1 LFRLNDIQ
9 FNPPLSPDRK
19 EAIQT
24 QSGGAYFTA
33 HILVDNK
40 ASQFWTREGHSFLPI
55 LSDGLLGVIY
65 EGKSEPNKDAVLNL
79 LINGAYA
86 ERFNSRVS
94 GWSEDIQETLLE
106 AFE

>member
-1 LFRLNDIQ
+1 
-9 FNPPLSPDRK
+9 
-19 EAIQT
+19 
-24 QSGGAYFTA
+24 
-33 HILVDNK
+33 
-40 ASQFWTREGHSFLPI
+40 
-55 LSDGLLGVIY
+55 LGVIY
-65 EGKSEPNKDAVLNL
+65 EGKSEPNKNAVLNL